1 MTGGMAWES
10 PPPPHHGYDWSEIAR
25 ALRANPTEWLRVF
38 DNGPVSIV
46 NAIRQG
52 SVSALTPVTRPGWAS
67 GGFEVRTRNNSQGP
81 PRVCT
86 LYLRFMPD
94 IRPNREE

>member
-10 PPPPHHGYDWSEIAR
+10 PPPPHHGYDWGEIAR
-25 ALRANPTEWLRVF
+25 SLRANPHEWLRVF
-38 DNGPVSIV
+38 DSGPVSIV

-52 SVSALTPVTRPGWAS
+52 SIAALTPVIKAGYA
-67 GGFEVRTRNNSQGP
+67 GGFEVRTRNNSSGP

-86 LYLRFMPD
+86 LYLRFVPTQ
-94 IRPNREE
+94 EGGQ